1 MRTAQSLADVYC
13 LLAVVVLLVE
23 LEDSVVTYSICKR
36 RRCDG
41 SSEYIAECHCTRL
54 PGRFSSSYSSTRC
67 AIVGDS
73 MRLNCMDDE
82 HEMLLQWWGLPQM
95 QHGIL
100 RAEKPTTGSLGS
112 LIVDAPID
120 S

>member
-1 MRTAQSLADVYC
+1 
-13 LLAVVVLLVE
+13 
-23 LEDSVVTYSICKR
+23 
-36 RRCDG
+36 
-41 SSEYIAECHCTRL
+41 
-54 PGRFSSSYSSTRC
+54 
-67 AIVGDS
+67 